1 MSIKRISINFDH
13 TITSC
18 NDLCDNNNECVEF
31 AFGRESSYLN
41 RCDLYR
47 ATDCVFTSANN
58 FDIYRPSKSGNCPLP
73 LTTRTLIKSG
83 WKCGD
88 NTAIQTGTSSI
99 EISLDECETL
109 CIQELLCVWF

>member
-1 MSIKRISINFDH
+1 MSIKRISINFGH

-47 ATDCVFTSANN
+47 ATDCAFTTAYN
-58 FDIYRPSKSGNCPLP
+58 FDIYRPSKSGNCPFP

-83 WKCGD
+83 WACGD
-88 NTAIQTGTSSI
+88 GGNSKSGSDDIDIT
-99 EISLDECETL
+99 LDECEIL
-109 CIQELLCVWF
+109 CR